1 MKLLSL
7 KADKEQVTQLVDN
20 KANKQD
26 MEMQLKAVEI
36 LQQQLSLVIILLI
49 ESVRGSQKTVGET
62 ESAIEKKRIILLENL
77 TKVWFWAQEF
87 DPWNINFHEAKIP
100 PQLKRI
106 ITTAS
111 AHQDK

>member
-36 LQQQLSLVIILLI
+36 LQ
-49 ESVRGSQKTVGET
+49 
-62 ESAIEKKRIILLENL
+62 
-77 TKVWFWAQEF
+77 
-87 DPWNINFHEAKIP
+87 
-100 PQLKRI
+100 
-106 ITTAS
+106 
-111 AHQDK
+111 